1 MNCPTCGEPGEVVS
15 GRFDGY
21 VEGYRVAIV
30 ECGRCRLRYADR
42 LDVPETLYESIYRHA
57 AVLPGYDRYAR
68 YAGAVTRSPEPL
80 DLLAGAELPYRF
92 AADAV
97 RLLPRDAVVVD
108 LGCGEGYL
116 TYALRRAGYTCLG
129 VDLSQTVV
137 DRARRRFG
145 HDDWFATTAELDLA
159 GADLVLAL
167 EIIEH
172 VPDPVGFLRDAM
184 TYLRP
189 GGSVVVTTPNR
200 DASPADAIWDTDLP
214 PVHLLWFGSTAIRE
228 VARRAGC
235 DATFLD
241 APRYG
246 RAPARTWQPLL
257 TADGR
262 PSAAVR
268 RVRGLGWR
276 TRNRVCRFLNSG
288 LQQPFRAL
296 PEPAGKDAP
305 TLGVAFRPQPVE
317 AGAARSAADGGAAR
331 SAADGGATRSAADG
345 GATRSAAGAGATRSA
360 AVGAHRSAAR
370 SAAPDAGRVS
380 E

>member
-1 MNCPTCGEPGEVVS
+1 MVS

-57 AVLPGYDRYAR
+57 AVPGYDRYAR
-68 YAGAVTRSPEPL
+68 YAGAVMRSPEPL
-80 DLLAGAELPYRF
+80 DLLARAELPYRY

-97 RLLPRDAVVVD
+97 RLLPRDAVVLD

-116 TYALRRAGYTCLG
+116 TYALRQAGYTCVG
-129 VDLSQTVV
+129 VDVSQTVV

-145 HDDWFATTAELDLA
+145 HDDWFATTDEADFA

-172 VPDPVGFLRDAM
+172 VPDPVGFLRDA
-184 TYLRP
+184 TRYLRP
-189 GGSVVVTTPNR
+189 GGAVVATTPNR

-235 DATFLD
+235 DVTFLD
-241 APRYG
+241 APGG
-246 RAPARTWQPLL
+246 RKAPARTWQPLL

-268 RVRGLGWR
+268 RVRGLSWR
-276 TRNRVCRFLNSG
+276 AGNRISRFLNSS
-288 LQQPFRAL
+288 LQAPFRVL
-296 PEPAGKDAP
+296 PQFDPHHAP
-305 TLGVAFRPQPVE
+305 ILGVAFRPQSV
-317 AGAARSAADGGAAR
+317 
-331 SAADGGATRSAADG
+331 
-345 GATRSAAGAGATRSA
+345 AAGASRD
-360 AVGAHRSAAR
+360 
-370 SAAPDAGRVS
+370 AAPDTGRAP